1 VTGAYVL
8 DASVTFAW
16 LFRDEADAGTDAL
29 LDALRTHGARVPT
42 LWWLEVVN
50 VLVVAERKGRLTA
63 ADAARFVALLERLP
77 ITIDRSTPDRAANS
91 VASLARAHRLSAY
104 DAAYLDLALR
114 EGLPLA
120 TRDEALRQAAAAL
133 GIALP

>member
-1 VTGAYVL
+1 MNGAYVL

-16 LFRDEADAGTDAL
+16 LFRDEADAGTDTL

-42 LWWLEVVN
+42 LWWLEVAN
-50 VLVVAERKGRLTA
+50 VLLVAERKGRLTA

-77 ITIDRSTPDRAANS
+77 ITIDRTTPERAANS
-91 VASLARAHRLSAY
+91 VTALARAHRLSSY
-104 DAAYLDLALR
+104 DAAYLELALR

-120 TRDEALRQAAAAL
+120 TRDKALREAAASL
-133 GIALP
+133 GVASP